1 MHCTMDDLVA
11 VRDGEGSAW
20 ARRHLED
27 CAACGAELDA
37 LYQRVAQ
44 LKALPALRP
53 PRDRWDVVRAELVA
67 AQRRRRRMWSAMSLA
82 AAAAVAGLIVFGPW
96 SGGNTLHAELSQAKQ
111 RCSTLESALQ
121 QYDADG
127 RVVNGRSAALAA
139 QLEDQIAAVDGQL
152 SQLSPATTGS
162 RTPEAQLVDLWKQR
176 ANLMQQLYQVR
187 VIRVSYVGL

>member
-27 CAACGAELDA
+27 CAACRAELDA

-53 PRDRWDVVRAELVA
+53 PRDRWDVVRGELLGTQ
-67 AQRRRRRMWSAMSLA
+67 QRRRRVWGTMSLA
-82 AAAAVAGLIVFGPW
+82 AAAAVAGLIVFRPW

-111 RCSTLESALQ
+111 QCSTLESALQ

-127 RVVNGRSAALAA
+127 RVVSGRSAALAA
-139 QLEDQIAAVDGQL
+139 QLEDQIALVDAQL
-152 SQLSPATTGS
+152 SQSPAGN
-162 RTPEAQLVDLWKQR
+162 RTPEAQLVNLWKQR

-187 VIRVSYVGL
+187 VTRVSYVGL

>member
-11 VRDGEGSAW
+11 VRDGEGSTW

-27 CAACGAELDA
+27 CAACRADLDA

-53 PRDRWDVVRAELVA
+53 PRDRWDVVRGELLGTQ
-67 AQRRRRRMWSAMSLA
+67 QRRRRVWGTMSLA
-82 AAAAVAGLIVFGPW
+82 AAAAVAGLIVFRPW

-127 RVVNGRSAALAA
+127 RVVSGRSAALAA
-139 QLEDQIAAVDGQL
+139 QLEDQIALVDGQL
-152 SQLSPATTGS
+152 SQSPAGN
-162 RTPEAQLVDLWKQR
+162 RTPEAQLVNLWNQR

-187 VIRVSYVGL
+187 VTRVSYVGL

>member
-11 VRDGEGSAW
+11 VRDGEGSTW

-27 CAACGAELDA
+27 CAACRAELDA

-53 PRDRWDVVRAELVA
+53 PRDRWDVVRAELLGTQ
-67 AQRRRRRMWSAMSLA
+67 QRRRRVWGAMSLA

-96 SGGNTLHAELSQAKQ
+96 SAGNTLHAELSQAKQ

-127 RVVNGRSAALAA
+127 RVVSGRSAALAA
-139 QLEDQIAAVDGQL
+139 QLEDQIALVDGQL
-152 SQLSPATTGS
+152 SQPRAGN
-162 RTPEAQLVDLWKQR
+162 RTPEAQLVNLWKQR

-187 VIRVSYVGL
+187 VTRVSYVGL

>member
-27 CAACGAELDA
+27 CAACRTELEA
-37 LYQRVAQ
+37 LYQRVAK
-44 LKALPALRP
+44 LKALPARRP
-53 PRDRWDVVRAELVA
+53 PRDRWDVGRAELVA
-67 AQRRRRRMWSAMSLA
+67 ARRRRRRMWSAMSLA

-96 SGGNTLHAELSQAKQ
+96 SGGNTLHAELSQAQQ

-127 RVVNGRSAALAA
+127 RVVKGRVAALPAPFA
-139 QLEDQIAAVDGQL
+139 GQNGAL
-152 SQLSPATTGS
+152 GRELVQLSPGTTGNPT
-162 RTPEAQLVDLWKQR
+162 TP
-176 ANLMQQLYQVR
+176 
-187 VIRVSYVGL
+187 

>member
-11 VRDGEGSAW
+11 VRDGEGSTW

-27 CAACGAELDA
+27 CAACRADLDA

-53 PRDRWDVVRAELVA
+53 PRDRWDVVRGELLGTQ
-67 AQRRRRRMWSAMSLA
+67 QRRRRVWGTMSLA
-82 AAAAVAGLIVFGPW
+82 AAAAVAGLIVFRPW

-127 RVVNGRSAALAA
+127 RVVSGRSAALAA
-139 QLEDQIAAVDGQL
+139 QLEDQIALVDAQL
-152 SQLSPATTGS
+152 SQSPAGN
-162 RTPEAQLVDLWKQR
+162 RTPEAQLVNLWKQR

-187 VIRVSYVGL
+187 VTRVSYVGL